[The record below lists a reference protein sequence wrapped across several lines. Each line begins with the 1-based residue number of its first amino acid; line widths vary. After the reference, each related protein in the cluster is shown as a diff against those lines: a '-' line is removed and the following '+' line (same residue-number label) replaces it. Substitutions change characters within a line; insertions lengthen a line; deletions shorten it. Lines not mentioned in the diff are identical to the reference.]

1 MTTSLAAHSVEFW
14 SGGRP
19 RPGLVHRPAVGSPEA
34 RHPAVVLAHG
44 LANDR
49 DEAGQFEPLAN
60 RLAAE
65 GNLVLRFDFRG
76 GTRDIDPGRQL
87 PASEW
92 PHDLLSAIAFT
103 RCLPD
108 VDPSR
113 VGVIGS
119 SCGGTVALVVSA
131 VERELRFVVTLG
143 GFADGAEWL
152 RGLWREVHGEEGWQ
166 RFLGDVDADRLRR
179 ASGEPSRRVPLAG
192 GFLPV
197 PEEALADIDEL
208 LAANPGMV
216 RELCLETADDL
227 RLLSASAFASRGTA
241 PVLLVHGSADML
253 VPATDAQRLEQ
264 ALGRRATR
272 MDIDRGP
279 HQLLLGAQ
287 RDDVLELVAEWIARR

>member
-1 MTTSLAAHSVEFW
+1 MTTSVTAHPVEFW
-14 SGGRP
+14 SGGRL
-19 RPGLVHRPAVGSPEA
+19 RPGLVHRPTAGPTEA

-49 DEAGQFEPLAN
+49 DEAGQFEPLAR

-65 GNLVLRFDFRG
+65 GNVVLRFDFRG
-76 GTRDIDPGRQL
+76 GVRDVDPGRQL

-131 VERELRFVVTLG
+131 LERELRFVVTLG
-143 GFADGAEWL
+143 CFAEGAEWL
-152 RGLWREVHGEEGWQ
+152 SGLWREVHGEERWQ
-166 RFLGDVDADRLRR
+166 RFLDDVDADRLRR
-179 ASGEPSRRVPLAG
+179 ASGEPSRRVSLAG

-208 LAANPGMV
+208 LAANPGML
-216 RELCLETADDL
+216 RELSLETADDL
-227 RLLSASAFASRGTA
+227 QLLSASALAPGGTA
-241 PVLLVHGSADML
+241 PVLLVHGSADNL
-253 VPATDAQRLEQ
+253 VPAADAMRLEQ

-272 MDIDRGP
+272 VDIDGGP
-279 HQLLLGAQ
+279 HQLLLGTQ
-287 RDDVLELVAEWIARR
+287 RGDVLELVAEWTARR